1 MKYTSTG
8 SFISMQQAKYF
19 AYELTRLNKND
30 NIGRLGQALM
40 DAQVDL
46 NPHQVEASSFALS
59 SPLSKGVI
67 LADEVGLGK
76 TIEAGLILCQ
86 MWAERKRHLLVI
98 CPASLREQWKSELE
112 EKFYL
117 KSIILD
123 GKNYFKSQLELT
135 DKVIIMSYNMAAKI
149 ERDLVPVPWDLV
161 VMDEAHKLRNVYKES
176 NKIGR
181 LISYALKGR
190 KKLLLTATPLQNSLM
205 ELYGLSTLI
214 DDNIFGDPKSFR
226 MQYINSSMNF
236 NSLKERLSCFCK
248 RTLRSDVIEYIKYTK
263 RKPITFPF
271 IPSQD
276 EQLLY
281 EQVTKFLQKE
291 ESYAIPVSQRH
302 LTSLI
307 LFKLLASSSDAIY
320 GTFKT
325 MFARLNKLKEGLD
338 TKEEDQEID
347 DLIEEA
353 DLDIDDYEELIDN
366 KTETIDK
373 EKLEK
378 EIKEIE
384 GFLELAKSIKE
395 DTKTK
400 ELLKALK
407 VGFEEMEKMG
417 AKRKALIFTE
427 SRRTQK
433 YLFEYLSNN
442 GYTNKIVQ
450 FYGGNRLKRN
460 ELISEFKEKAEIM
473 IATEAG
479 AEGLNMQFCSML
491 VNYDLP
497 FNPQRVEQR
506 IGRCHRYG
514 QKNDVVVV
522 NFVNQKNRA
531 DCRVFELLTDKFKL
545 FEGVFGASDEILG
558 SIEDGV
564 DFESKILK
572 IYQTCRT
579 NEEIEKA
586 FDALQKEME
595 ESIDKK
601 MKQTKQKLLNEF
613 DASVHDRLKVNLEQT
628 KVKLTERQQLFW
640 RLAKEVL
647 KDDGD
652 FDDEE
657 FSFTLKNK
665 SLGFPCQKYY
675 FITQSNKHTELDNTV
690 ILRLNHSLG
699 EKIIDI
705 AKEAD
710 TSNVEEITF
719 EVTNA
724 DKRHSYLE
732 KMCNERLY
740 GWCNC
745 QLLTIDSF
753 EKEEYLVLS
762 GIDNFQK
769 SVDSETL
776 EEMLKLNTKHCEECT
791 PMNNVDLSALNQELE
806 KNIQATKTLSQNRNN
821 SFFKEESDKIDRY
834 TEDKL
839 FAAEKEI
846 KDVKAKIK
854 ALERE
859 ERAEENLERKIALQ
873 EEIAT
878 LERKKRKLRQE
889 IFEVEDE
896 IEDER
901 KSLIDALKQHL
912 NAKISTQHLFTF
924 KWKLC

>member
-1 MKYTSTG
+1 MSDNKTLG
-8 SFISMQQAKYF
+8 ISAQQAKYF

-30 NIGRLGQALM
+30 NIGRLSQALM

-46 NPHQVEASSFALS
+46 NPHQVEAASFALS

-98 CPASLREQWKSELE
+98 CPASLREQWKTELE

-149 ERDLVPVPWDLV
+149 ERDLVPVAWNLV
-161 VMDEAHKLRNVYKES
+161 VMDEAHKLRNVYRDS

-181 LISYALKGR
+181 LIAYALNGR

-214 DDNIFGDPKSFR
+214 DDNIFGDAKSFR
-226 MQYINSSMNF
+226 MQYVNNATNY

-271 IPSQD
+271 TPSQN

-281 EQVTKFLQKE
+281 EKVTNFLQKE
-291 ESYAIPVSQRH
+291 DSYAIPAGQRH

-320 GTFKT
+320 GTFMT
-325 MFARLNKLKEGLD
+325 MLDRLKKLKAGLD
-338 TKEEDQEID
+338 TKEEDEVID
-347 DLIEEA
+347 DLFEEA
-353 DLDIDDYEELIDN
+353 DLDQDEYEDDTDGTVEVIDI
-366 KTETIDK
+366 
-373 EKLEK
+373 EKLDA
-378 EIKEIE
+378 EIAQIEEI
-384 GFLELAKSIKE
+384 LELAKSIQE
-395 DTKTK
+395 DTKTT

-407 VGFEEMEKMG
+407 LGFDEMEKMG
-417 AKRKALIFTE
+417 AQRKALIFTE

-433 YLFEYLSNN
+433 YLFEYLSNH
-442 GYTNKIVQ
+442 GYENKIVQ

-460 ELISEFKEKAEIM
+460 DLIKEFKNQAEIM

-514 QKNDVVVV
+514 QKNDVVVI

-628 KVKLTERQQLFW
+628 KVRLTERQQIFW
-640 RLAKEVL
+640 RIAKEVL
-647 KDDGD
+647 KNDGD

-657 FSFTLKNK
+657 LSFTLKNR
-665 SLGFPCQKYY
+665 SLGLPCQKYY
-675 FITQSNKHTELDNTV
+675 FITQSNKHTELDNSV
-690 ILRLNHSLG
+690 ILRLNHPLG
-699 EKIIDI
+699 EQLINI
-705 AKEAD
+705 AKETD
-710 TSNVEEITF
+710 TSKIEEITF
-719 EVTNA
+719 DVTNA
-724 DKRHSYLE
+724 SKKHSYLE
-732 KMCNERLY
+732 QMCKDRLY
-740 GWCNC
+740 GWCDC

-769 SVDSETL
+769 PVDSETL
-776 EEMLKLNTKHCEECT
+776 EEMLKLNAKHCEKCN
-791 PMNNVDLSALNQELE
+791 PINNVDSTALDKEQE
-806 KNIQATKTLSQNRNN
+806 KNIQTTKTLSQNRNN
-821 SFFKEESDKIDRY
+821 TFFNTEREKIDRY

-839 FAAEKEI
+839 FAAEKDI

-859 ERAEENLERKIALQ
+859 ERTEENLERKIALQ

-889 IFEVEDE
+889 IFDVEDE